1 MIVISYIRISS
12 HATDLGGMTL
22 PPGVYK
28 FDAAAALTGDL
39 TLDANGDINATWVFQ
54 IGSAL
59 SLNENCAIR
68 FTNDFGNA
76 DFIYWQVSSSAVIS
90 KKANIM
96 GNIMADQSITLASKA
111 VVLGRLLARI
121 AAVTLDDNVVT
132 MTSAQNASNN
142 GGSFA
147 SSSTLSNSSSDGKSL
162 SSGAVAGI
170 IVGAVVFVACAS
182 GAIAHFVFG
191 VGKATETTTGAAV
204 EIATV

>member
-54 IGSAL
+54 IGSEL
-59 SLNENCAIR
+59 SLNENCVIR

-76 DFIYWQVSSSAVIS
+76 DFIYWQVGSSAVIS
-90 KKANIM
+90 KNANIM

-132 MTSAQNASNN
+132 MTSAQNPSNN

-147 SSSTLSNSSSDGKSL
+147 SSSSDKSL
-162 SSGAVAGI
+162 SSGALAGI
-170 IVGAVVFVACAS
+170 IVAVVVFVACAS

-191 VGKATETTTGAAV
+191 VGKATETATGAAV

>member
-28 FDAAAALTGDL
+28 FDAAATLTGDL

-54 IGSAL
+54 IGSEL

-76 DFIYWQVSSSAVIS
+76 DFIYWQVGSSAVIS
-90 KKANIM
+90 KNANIM

-147 SSSTLSNSSSDGKSL
+147 SSSSDKSL
-162 SSGAVAGI
+162 SSGALAGI
-170 IVGAVVFVACAS
+170 IVAVVVFVACAS

>member
-1 MIVISYIRISS
+1 
-12 HATDLGGMTL
+12 MTL

-39 TLDANGDINATWVFQ
+39 TLDANGDISATWVFQ
-54 IGSAL
+54 IGTEL

-76 DFIYWQVSSSAVIS
+76 DFIYWQVGSSAVIS
-90 KKANIM
+90 KNANIM

-132 MTSAQNASNN
+132 MTSAQNATNN

-147 SSSTLSNSSSDGKSL
+147 SSSSSDGKSL

-170 IVGAVVFVACAS
+170 IVAVVVFVACAS

-191 VGKATETTTGAAV
+191 VGKATETATGAAV